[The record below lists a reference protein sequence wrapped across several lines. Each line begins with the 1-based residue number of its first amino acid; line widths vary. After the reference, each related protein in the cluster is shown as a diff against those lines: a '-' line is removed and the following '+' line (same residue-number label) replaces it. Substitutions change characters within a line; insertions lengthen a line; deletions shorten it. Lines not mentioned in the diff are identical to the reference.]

1 MSCGLRTELVLDS
14 SNAEYEMR
22 SLREDLTRS
31 RDQMRDLKDALE
43 WALIVVEEYVPDIYN
58 NTEDMKKMNYARSLL
73 DRPMP

>member
-1 MSCGLRTELVLDS
+1 MDS

>member
-1 MSCGLRTELVLDS
+1 
-14 SNAEYEMR
+14 MR